1 VRTALGDAWQVL
13 GVAGVAELAGVRL
26 MATGLP
32 HAQWNNGDVHDAAA
46 VDIGA
51 VRLWYDD
58 HRVPW
63 GMRVPTGAPWPHG
76 RLLFTQRLM
85 GLTPAMFVPAVTC
98 VGVRIRVATPADLET
113 VLSIDTVAFGT
124 SAVVERPWIE
134 LLLTHSA
141 VTVALAEHDGVPVAI
156 GAVTCTEGQAG
167 PAGYVAAIGVLP
179 DARRRGIGA
188 AISSWLTARAFH
200 RGAALCHLHPDTEH
214 AAAIYRRLGFVE
226 VDGVDIYVDPA
237 QATPPS

>member
-1 VRTALGDAWQVL
+1 VRAALGDAWQVL
-13 GVAGVAELAGVRL
+13 GVAGVAELTGVRL

-32 HAQWNNGDVHDAAA
+32 HAQWNSGDVDDAGV
-46 VDIGA
+46 VDIEA
-51 VRLWYDD
+51 VRRWYDD
-58 HRVPW
+58 RRVPW
-63 GMRVPTGAPWPHG
+63 GMRVPAGAPWPHG

-85 GLTPAMFVPAVTC
+85 GLTATMFVPAATDVD
-98 VGVRIRVATPADLET
+98 VRIRVATAADLDT

-134 LLLTHSA
+134 LLLTHPA
-141 VTVALAEHDGVPVAI
+141 VTVALAELGGVPVAT
-156 GAVTCTEGQAG
+156 GAVTRTEGRAG

-188 AISSWLTARAFH
+188 GISSWLTARAFH
-200 RGAALCHLHPDTEH
+200 AGAALCHLHPDTDQ

-226 VDGVDIYVDPA
+226 VDGVDIYVDN
-237 QATPPS
+237 